1 MRTRFLN
8 SLRFK
13 IGFGYIVLV
22 LINIAV
28 MIWAIYNFSKIT
40 TSFNKILAENY
51 TDVVALEQMAHVVE
65 KHERALIMMLNGDVG
80 LGQQDFQSAK
90 EEFYQFFD
98 KANEKRELPDVG
110 PILDNIKQTYEGYL
124 LVADSLYLLTVNLQ
138 YQTAKNYYSNI
149 VRPFSQRLSD
159 NCFWLIEINQKEMM
173 RLARGARVTA
183 EQASIAV
190 LFISVIAIALSIITM
205 IQFTKRI
212 IEPVEKLAQTV
223 RRIGRGRL
231 DLKIDV
237 DTNDEVGDLSRE
249 FNKMTERLRKFEK
262 LNIEQIISEKQ
273 KSETIVESIS
283 DVILV
288 CDSQYNIQ
296 LLNRPAETLFN
307 LREEE
312 VVGKKIQDCIKD
324 ERIKEIFESAGRT
337 SIIKKPYLQFN
348 NNGKIV
354 YLRPRV
360 SEIPAVHGGRGGIVL
375 ILQDVSQFK
384 ELDKMKS
391 DFMATVSH
399 EFRTPLTSIN
409 MSVDILRQK
418 VVGPLTK
425 EQEELLESSKHD
437 CERLTKLVKELLQL
451 SKLESGKFELKR
463 EPVDFQKIIELALQ
477 PLQLPFK
484 EKKVDLQANV
494 DPELPLFIGDEQQLT
509 WVISNL
515 VNNALRYTSEGGKVE
530 VKIGKED
537 SSGILLTVKDTG
549 RGIQPEHLE
558 KIFDKFVQVKH
569 ALDSTPGSVGLGLA
583 IVKEIVELYHGK
595 IWVESEV
602 LKGTTFFIFLPVSEG
617 TMR

>member
-1 MRTRFLN
+1 
-8 SLRFK
+8 
-13 IGFGYIVLV
+13 
-22 LINIAV
+22 
-28 MIWAIYNFSKIT
+28 
-40 TSFNKILAENY
+40 
-51 TDVVALEQMAHVVE
+51 
-65 KHERALIMMLNGDVG
+65 
-80 LGQQDFQSAK
+80 
-90 EEFYQFFD
+90 
-98 KANEKRELPDVG
+98 
-110 PILDNIKQTYEGYL
+110 
-124 LVADSLYLLTVNLQ
+124 
-138 YQTAKNYYSNI
+138 
-149 VRPFSQRLSD
+149 
-159 NCFWLIEINQKEMM
+159 
-173 RLARGARVTA
+173 
-183 EQASIAV
+183 
-190 LFISVIAIALSIITM
+190 
-205 IQFTKRI
+205 
-212 IEPVEKLAQTV
+212 
-223 RRIGRGRL
+223 
-231 DLKIDV
+231 
-237 DTNDEVGDLSRE
+237 
-249 FNKMTERLRKFEK
+249 MTERLRKFEK

-283 DVILV
+283 DAILV
-288 CDSQYNIQ
+288 CDSQYKIQ
-296 LLNRPAETLFN
+296 LLNRPAEILFN

-312 VVGKKIQDCIKD
+312 VVGKKVQDCIKD
-324 ERIKEIFESAGRT
+324 DRIREIFESAGKT

-360 SEIPAVHGGRGGIVL
+360 SEIPAVHGGRGGTVL

-509 WVISNL
+509 WVVSNL
-515 VNNALRYTSEGGKVE
+515 VNNALRYTPEGGKVE
-530 VKIGKED
+530 VKIRKED

-602 LKGTTFFIFLPVSEG
+602 MKGTTFFIFLPVSEG
-617 TMR
+617 IMR

>member
-40 TSFNKILAENY
+40 TSFNRILAENY

-80 LGQQDFQSAK
+80 LGQADFQSAK

-173 RLARGARVTA
+173 RLARGARITA

-190 LFISVIAIALSIITM
+190 LFASVIAIALSIITM

-223 RRIGRGRL
+223 RQIGRGRL

-283 DVILV
+283 DAILV
-288 CDSQYNIQ
+288 CDSQYKIQ
-296 LLNRPAETLFN
+296 LLNRPAEILFN

-312 VVGKKIQDCIKD
+312 VVGKKVQDCIKD
-324 ERIKEIFESAGRT
+324 DRIREIFESAGKT

-360 SEIPAVHGGRGGIVL
+360 SEIPAVHGGRGGTVL

-509 WVISNL
+509 WVVSNL
-515 VNNALRYTSEGGKVE
+515 VNNALRYTPEGGKVE
-530 VKIGKED
+530 VKIRKED

-602 LKGTTFFIFLPVSEG
+602 MKGTTFFIFLPVSEG
-617 TMR
+617 IMR